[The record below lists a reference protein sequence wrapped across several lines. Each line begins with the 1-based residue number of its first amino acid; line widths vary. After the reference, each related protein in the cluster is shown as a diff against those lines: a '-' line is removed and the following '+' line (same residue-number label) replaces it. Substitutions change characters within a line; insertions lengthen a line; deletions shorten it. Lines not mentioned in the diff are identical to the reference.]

1 MRNTLALFLVLCVVC
16 AALAPNARGAVE
28 PLPTAD
34 EIHQLFTDGKYPEV
48 LRKLTRAM
56 GSKEWKGEQFDHY
69 DLLML
74 KAETHLRLKEAS
86 PASAAFAQAAKE
98 APDRK
103 SIAIARANEFLI
115 KKTISLHYT
124 RKPAPGWVASGQEQD
139 LHYTRKPAPG
149 ADKKGADKN
158 APPPMEIIEPEQR
171 KLAFEALYEDEKA
184 TLEPKFKAARE
195 GKSVPAIVD
204 LYQSIAQLKMLD
216 FAVNGSDEQTKQTVE
231 PLAEHAKDVLGEG
244 VEKLGTR
251 VDVIASSANS
261 LSEVRVQGQNKWIKK
276 GLQNMQPG
284 ELAEARNTCT
294 KIIEVT
300 KSMEEGLQTEPG
312 YFAEVAKNAK
322 RIADKADKA
331 LDEDY
336 SGYFDRYSG
345 KRA

>member
-1 MRNTLALFLVLCVVC
+1 MRNTRAFSLALCVVC
-16 AALAPNARGAVE
+16 AALTPSAWGAVE

-48 LRKLTRAM
+48 LHKLARAM

-69 DLLML
+69 DLLMV
-74 KAETHLRLKEAS
+74 KAETHLRLKEAG

-124 RKPAPGWVASGQEQD
+124 RKPAPG
-139 LHYTRKPAPG
+139 

-158 APPPMEIIEPEQR
+158 APPPMEIVEPEQR

-204 LYQSIAQLKMLD
+204 LYQPIAQLKMLD

-231 PLAEHAKDVLGEG
+231 LLAEHAKDVLGEA
-244 VEKLGTR
+244 VEKLGTK

-336 SGYFDRYSG
+336 GGYYDRQSG